1 MNSSSISEH
10 EHVLHLGVYPNKDS
24 IVQEERIHRNEDFIR
39 KDVINVNLGGVAICA
54 KRRKEKY
61 IQFFFSENAF

>member
-1 MNSSSISEH
+1 M
-10 EHVLHLGVYPNKDS
+10 
-24 IVQEERIHRNEDFIR
+24 QEERIHRNEDFIR
-39 KDVINVNLGGVAICA
+39 KDVINVNLVGVAICA